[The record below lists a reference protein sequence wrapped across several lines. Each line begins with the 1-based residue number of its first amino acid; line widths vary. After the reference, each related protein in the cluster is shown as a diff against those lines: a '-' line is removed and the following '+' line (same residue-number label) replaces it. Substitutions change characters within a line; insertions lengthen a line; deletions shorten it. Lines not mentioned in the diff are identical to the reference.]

1 MARKLRFR
9 NARIFNLKIIVVML
23 LFMLIV
29 AGGLLAVDI
38 NKSYVLYG
46 QTKLELIKIEEVDQD
61 IYQVSLLNDKF
72 YLNLKYLNRDMN
84 KLKNIFK

>member
-1 MARKLRFR
+1 MARKVRFR
-9 NARIFNLKIIVVML
+9 NERIFNIKIIVVML

-29 AGGLLAVDI
+29 TGGLLAVDI

-46 QTKLELIKIEEVDQD
+46 QTKLEMIKIEEVNQD

-72 YLNLKYLNRDMN
+72 NLNLKYLRRDIN
-84 KLKNIFK
+84 KLKNIF